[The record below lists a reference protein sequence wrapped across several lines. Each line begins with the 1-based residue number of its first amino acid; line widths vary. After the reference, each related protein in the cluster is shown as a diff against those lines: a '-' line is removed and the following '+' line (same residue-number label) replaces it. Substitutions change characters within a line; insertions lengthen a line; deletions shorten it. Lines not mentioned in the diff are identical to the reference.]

1 MVGISIQIGGP
12 LALLLAVVGAILLY
26 RDAKARGMDT
36 ADMWAV
42 GFFVGVFIP
51 PIVGAVA
58 VVAFY
63 LQKRQPRRG
72 YPTTARRR

>member
-1 MVGISIQIGGP
+1 MAGISIQIGGP
-12 LALLLAVVGAILLY
+12 FAILLGVVGAILIY

-51 PIVGAVA
+51 PIIGAVL

-63 LQKRQPRRG
+63 LRKRQPRRG
-72 YPTTARRR
+72 YPTAARRR